1 MADTKTK
8 ATVGIVNE
16 NTQAENTALAVE
28 EIELDAEETK
38 NQIRIHEE
46 DFIQGLID
54 AAGYTSEETQHIE
67 IAREGKVYFAFDI
80 RPLSEEEYD
89 KCKKKWTKYVR
100 NKQFGMKLPEET
112 NSVKYRAALIHTA
125 TIDAD
130 KEKLWDNKKVWEALR
145 SKGLQI
151 MSGLDVIEYCL
162 KAGEKDRIL
171 ECIDNLSG
179 YDNNIEEVAKNL

>member
-16 NTQAENTALAVE
+16 DIAEENGVQ
-28 EIELDAEETK
+28 IQELDLTEEETK
-38 NQIRIHEE
+38 EQIRLNEE
-46 DFIQGLID
+46 DLIHGLIE
-54 AAGYTSEETQHIE
+54 ASGYVNDESQPIQIVRNGRLFFEFS
-67 IAREGKVYFAFDI
+67 V

-112 NSVKYRAALIHTA
+112 NSIKYRAALIHTA
-125 TIDAD
+125 TVAEDR
-130 KEKLWDNKKVWEALR
+130 EKLWDNKKVWEALK

-151 MSGLDVIEYCL
+151 LSGLDVIEYCL
-162 KAGEKDRIL
+162 KAGEKDRVL
-171 ECIDNLSG
+171 EVIDNISG
-179 YDNNIEEVAKNL
+179 YESNMEELAKN